1 MTDVDLGCTDS
12 IGGEQPGK
20 APTDNEKGGYKTQSA
35 PSGGGLSVGTSFV
48 GDIYEMGAK
57 LIFDQIDQQTTK
69 QETQGN
75 EYEVNHLV

>member
-1 MTDVDLGCTDS
+1 MTDIDVGCTDG

-20 APTDNEKGGYKTQSA
+20 APTDNEEGGYKTQSST
-35 PSGGGLSVGTSFV
+35 SGGGLSVGTALI
-48 GDIYEMGAK
+48 GNIYEMGAK